1 MYKQIL
7 EEDIIKK
14 QTRKILKYIFAIGVV
29 VMSIFIVRIFWV
41 YDDKE
46 YINSSV
52 IFVRQVNAL
61 ISVTAIASCLI
72 LYKKT
77 KDSIVFTLLLVY
89 VGLSIASIT
98 GQLDYYTFL
107 ENEFRVSNYISITT
121 SFLRAI
127 LLFTAV
133 RPNSKLHKLLNRY
146 KVQSFIFVVIYSI
159 ISWEIEKR
167 KFIGGI
173 FSSEA
178 IFVSYNLLISIVYVI
193 VALKLLL
200 IGIKEAKILLGTFSI
215 SLFLIAIKVF
225 YIIYGV
231 KYNSLNMKLTS
242 SLLTYLAFI
251 IVIIGSI
258 IELYLLYKESDY
270 LNKELRKFYN
280 LANNNKHSYIF
291 ICDKNYNVSFMN
303 EKIREDYGYKMDN
316 EEFKEQLLKINL
328 PEEIKEI
335 ISKELV
341 DKSNWRGILKTLKKD
356 SIVDCSIQLLKS
368 EEEESQILVSYIDM
382 SETIKLQSEIEAHKI
397 NDVKRSEF
405 ISTLSHELK
414 TPLNIFYSI
423 IQLLDKTEAI
433 GIKEFKEAYDK
444 YSGSLKL
451 NSKRML
457 RLINNIVDST
467 RIDTGDLKAEFG
479 NYEVVSIVEDI
490 VMSIVPF
497 AQSKNISVEF
507 DTNIEEHFIKCDP
520 VMIEKI
526 VLNLVSNSIK
536 YTKGKGSIKVDL
548 MLKDDIL
555 EMDFKDTGIGIPY
568 ELKDKIFHRFSR
580 VDSSLRRSNEGSGIG
595 LNIVKSMI
603 EVHNGSISVDSV
615 LNEGSVFK
623 VKLPNVLIEDSPII
637 IYEFNKANTELEL
650 SDIYS

>member
-14 QTRKILKYIFAIGVV
+14 QTRKILKYIFTIGVV

-107 ENEFRVSNYISITT
+107 DNEFRVSNYLSITT

-146 KVQSFIFVVIYSI
+146 KAQSFIFVVIYSI

-178 IFVSYNLLISIVYVI
+178 IFVSYNLLISTVYVI

-231 KYNSLNMKLTS
+231 TYNSINMKLTS
-242 SLLTYLAFI
+242 SLLTYLSFI

-258 IELYLLYKESDY
+258 IELYLLYKEADY
-270 LNKELRKFYN
+270 LNRELRKFYN

-444 YSGSLKL
+444 YSASLKL

-467 RIDTGDLKAEFG
+467 RIDTGDLNAEFG

-497 AQSKNISVEF
+497 AQSKNINVEF

-536 YTKGKGSIKVDL
+536 YTEGEGIIKVDL

-555 EMDFKDTGIGIPY
+555 EMQFKDTGIGIPS

-580 VDSSLRRSNEGSGIG
+580 VDSSLKRANEGSGIG

-603 EVHNGSISVDSV
+603 EVHNGSISVDSI
-615 LNEGSVFK
+615 LNEGSTFK
-623 VKLPNVLIEDSPII
+623 VKLPNVLIEDSPMI

-650 SDIYS
+650 SDIYN

>member
-7 EEDIIKK
+7 GEDIIKK
-14 QTRKILKYIFAIGVV
+14 QTKEILKYIFTIGVV

-231 KYNSLNMKLTS
+231 TYNSINMKLTS
-242 SLLTYLAFI
+242 SLLTYLSFI
-251 IVIIGSI
+251 IVIIGFI
-258 IELYLLYKESDY
+258 IELYLLYKEADY
-270 LNKELRKFYN
+270 LNRELRKFYN
-280 LANNNKHSYIF
+280 LANNNNHSYIF

-536 YTKGKGSIKVDL
+536 YTEGEGIIKVDL

-555 EMDFKDTGIGIPY
+555 EMHFKDTGIGIPS

>member
-7 EEDIIKK
+7 GEDIIKK
-14 QTRKILKYIFAIGVV
+14 QTKEILKYIFTIGVV

-107 ENEFRVSNYISITT
+107 DNEFRVSNYLSITT

-127 LLFTAV
+127 ILFIAI
-133 RPNSKLHKLLNRY
+133 RPNSKLHKLINRY
-146 KVQSFIFVVIYSI
+146 KVQAFIFVVIYSI

-173 FSSEA
+173 FSNEV
-178 IFVSYNLLISIVYVI
+178 IFVSYNLLITTVYVI

-200 IGIKEAKILLGTFSI
+200 IGIKQTKILLVTFSI

-316 EEFKEQLLKINL
+316 EEFKKELLKIKL
-328 PEEIKEI
+328 LEEIKDI
-335 ISKELV
+335 ISKEIA

-444 YSGSLKL
+444 YSASLKL

-580 VDSSLRRSNEGSGIG
+580 VDSSLKRANEGSGIG

-603 EVHNGSISVDSV
+603 EVHNGSISVDSI
-615 LNEGSVFK
+615 LNEGSTFK
-623 VKLPNVLIEDSPII
+623 VKLPNVLIEDSPMI

-650 SDIYS
+650 SDIYN

>member
-14 QTRKILKYIFAIGVV
+14 QTKEILKYIFAMGLV
-29 VMSIFIVRIFWV
+29 VMGIFILRIFWV

-52 IFVRQVNAL
+52 TFVRQVNGL

-178 IFVSYNLLISIVYVI
+178 IFVSYNLLISTAYVI

-231 KYNSLNMKLTS
+231 TYNSINMKLTS
-242 SLLTYLAFI
+242 SLLTYLSFI

-316 EEFKEQLLKINL
+316 EEFKKELLKIKL
-328 PEEIKEI
+328 PEEIKDI
-335 ISKELV
+335 ISKEIV

-356 SIVDCSIQLLKS
+356 SIVDCSIQLIKS
-368 EEEESQILVSYIDM
+368 AEEESQILVSYIDM

-444 YSGSLKL
+444 YSASLKL

-497 AQSKNISVEF
+497 AQSKNINVEF

-536 YTKGKGSIKVDL
+536 YTEGEGIIKVDL

-555 EMDFKDTGIGIPY
+555 EMQFKDTGIGIPS

-580 VDSSLRRSNEGSGIG
+580 VDSSLKRANEGSGIG

-603 EVHNGSISVDSV
+603 EVHNGSISVDSI
-615 LNEGSVFK
+615 LNEGSTFK
-623 VKLPNVLIEDSPII
+623 VKLPNVLIEDSPMI

-650 SDIYS
+650 SDIYN

>member
-29 VMSIFIVRIFWV
+29 VMSIFIVRIFLV
-41 YDDKE
+41 YNDKE
-46 YINSSV
+46 YIDSSV

-107 ENEFRVSNYISITT
+107 DNEFRVSNYLSITT

-146 KVQSFIFVVIYSI
+146 KAQSFIFVVIYSI

-178 IFVSYNLLISIVYVI
+178 IFVSYNLLISTVYVI

-231 KYNSLNMKLTS
+231 TYNSINMKLTS
-242 SLLTYLAFI
+242 SLLTYLSFI

-258 IELYLLYKESDY
+258 IELYLLYKEADY
-270 LNKELRKFYN
+270 LNRELRKFYN

-444 YSGSLKL
+444 YSASLKL

-467 RIDTGDLKAEFG
+467 RIDTGDLNAEFG

-497 AQSKNISVEF
+497 AQSKNINVEF

-536 YTKGKGSIKVDL
+536 YTEGEGIIKVDL

-555 EMDFKDTGIGIPY
+555 EMQFKDTGIGIPS

-580 VDSSLRRSNEGSGIG
+580 VDSSLKRANEGSGIG

-603 EVHNGSISVDSV
+603 EVHNGSISVDSI
-615 LNEGSVFK
+615 LNEGSTFK
-623 VKLPNVLIEDSPII
+623 VKLPNVLIEDSPMI

-650 SDIYS
+650 SDIYN

>member
-7 EEDIIKK
+7 GEDIIKK
-14 QTRKILKYIFAIGVV
+14 QTKEILKYIFTIGVV

-107 ENEFRVSNYISITT
+107 DNEFRVSNYLSITT

-127 LLFTAV
+127 ILFIAI
-133 RPNSKLHKLLNRY
+133 RPNSKLHKLINRY
-146 KVQSFIFVVIYSI
+146 KVQAFIFVVIYSI

-173 FSSEA
+173 FSNEV
-178 IFVSYNLLISIVYVI
+178 IFVSYNLLITTVYVI

-200 IGIKEAKILLGTFSI
+200 IGIKQTKILLGTFSI

-231 KYNSLNMKLTS
+231 RYNSINMKLTS

-258 IELYLLYKESDY
+258 IELYLLYKEADY

-291 ICDKNYNVSFMN
+291 ICDKNYNVSFIN
-303 EKIREDYGYKMDN
+303 EKIKEDYGYKTSN
-316 EEFKEQLLKINL
+316 NGLLKINL
-328 PEEIKEI
+328 PEEIKDI

-341 DKSNWRGILKTLKKD
+341 DKSNWRGILKTLKED
-356 SIVDCSIQLLKS
+356 SIVDCSIQLIKS
-368 EEEESQILVSYIDM
+368 GEEESQILVSYIDM

-444 YSGSLKL
+444 YSASLKL

-536 YTKGKGSIKVDL
+536 YTEGEGIIKVDL

-555 EMDFKDTGIGIPY
+555 EMEFKDTGIGIPS

-623 VKLPNVLIEDSPII
+623 VKLPNILIEDSPMI

-650 SDIYS
+650 SDIYN

>member
-14 QTRKILKYIFAIGVV
+14 QTKEILKYIFAMGLV
-29 VMSIFIVRIFWV
+29 VMGIFILRIFWV

-52 IFVRQVNAL
+52 TFVRQVNGL

-173 FSSEA
+173 FSNEA
-178 IFVSYNLLISIVYVI
+178 IFVSYNLLISTVYVI

-231 KYNSLNMKLTS
+231 TYNSINMKLTS
-242 SLLTYLAFI
+242 SLLTYLSFI

-258 IELYLLYKESDY
+258 IELYLLYKEADY
-270 LNKELRKFYN
+270 LNRELRKFYN

-444 YSGSLKL
+444 YSASLKL

-467 RIDTGDLKAEFG
+467 RIDTGDLNAEFG

-497 AQSKNISVEF
+497 AQSKNINVEF

-536 YTKGKGSIKVDL
+536 YTEGEGIIKVDL

-555 EMDFKDTGIGIPY
+555 EMQFKDTGIGIPS

-623 VKLPNVLIEDSPII
+623 VKLPNVLIEDSPMI

>member
-14 QTRKILKYIFAIGVV
+14 QTKEILKYIFVMGLV
-29 VMSIFIVRIFWV
+29 VMGIFILKIFWV

-52 IFVRQVNAL
+52 TFVRQVNGL

-173 FSSEA
+173 FSNEA
-178 IFVSYNLLISIVYVI
+178 IFVSYNLLISTVYVI

-231 KYNSLNMKLTS
+231 TYNSINMKLTS
-242 SLLTYLAFI
+242 SLLTYLSFI

-258 IELYLLYKESDY
+258 IELYLLYKEADY
-270 LNKELRKFYN
+270 LNRELRKFYN

-291 ICDKNYNVSFMN
+291 ICDKNYNVSFVN

-444 YSGSLKL
+444 YSASLKL

-467 RIDTGDLKAEFG
+467 RIDTGDLNAEFG

-497 AQSKNISVEF
+497 AQSKNINVEF

-536 YTKGKGSIKVDL
+536 YTEGEGIIKVDL

-555 EMDFKDTGIGIPY
+555 EMQFKDTGIGIPS

-623 VKLPNVLIEDSPII
+623 VKLPNVLIEDSPMI

>member
-7 EEDIIKK
+7 GEDIIKK
-14 QTRKILKYIFAIGVV
+14 QTKEILKYIFTIGVV

-133 RPNSKLHKLLNRY
+133 RTNSKLHKLLNRY

-231 KYNSLNMKLTS
+231 TYNSINMKLTS
-242 SLLTYLAFI
+242 SLLTYLSFI
-251 IVIIGSI
+251 IVIIGFI
-258 IELYLLYKESDY
+258 IELYLLYKEADY
-270 LNKELRKFYN
+270 LNRELRKFYN

-536 YTKGKGSIKVDL
+536 YTEGEGIIKVDL

-555 EMDFKDTGIGIPY
+555 EMHFKDTGIGIPS

>member
-29 VMSIFIVRIFWV
+29 VMSIFIVRIFLV
-41 YDDKE
+41 YNDKE
-46 YINSSV
+46 YIDSSV
-52 IFVRQVNAL
+52 IFVRQVNGL

-107 ENEFRVSNYISITT
+107 DNEFRVSNYLSITT

-127 LLFTAV
+127 ILFTAI
-133 RPNSKLHKLLNRY
+133 RPNSKLHKLINRY
-146 KVQSFIFVVIYSI
+146 KVQAFIFVVIYSI
-159 ISWEIEKR
+159 ISREIEKR
-167 KFIGGI
+167 KFIGEI
-173 FSSEA
+173 FSNEV
-178 IFVSYNLLISIVYVI
+178 IFVSYNLLISTVYAI

-200 IGIKEAKILLGTFSI
+200 IGIKQTKILLVTFSI

-316 EEFKEQLLKINL
+316 EEFKKELLKIKL
-328 PEEIKEI
+328 LEEIKDI
-335 ISKELV
+335 ISKEIA

-444 YSGSLKL
+444 YSASLKL

-580 VDSSLRRSNEGSGIG
+580 VDSSLKRANEGSGIG

-603 EVHNGSISVDSV
+603 EVHNGSISVDSI
-615 LNEGSVFK
+615 LNEGSTFK
-623 VKLPNVLIEDSPII
+623 VKLPNVLIEDSPMI

-650 SDIYS
+650 SDIYN

>member
-14 QTRKILKYIFAIGVV
+14 QTKEILKYIFTIGVV
-29 VMSIFIVRIFWV
+29 VMSIFIVRIFWG
-41 YDDKE
+41 YEDKA
-46 YINSSV
+46 YIDSSV
-52 IFVRQVNAL
+52 IFVRQVNGL

-107 ENEFRVSNYISITT
+107 DNEFRVSNYLSITT
-121 SFLRAI
+121 SLLRVI
-127 LLFTAV
+127 ILFTAI
-133 RPNSKLHKLLNRY
+133 RQNSKLHKLINRY
-146 KVQSFIFVVIYSI
+146 KLQSFIFVVIYSV

-167 KFIGGI
+167 IFIGGI
-173 FSSEA
+173 FSNEA
-178 IFVSYNLLISIVYVI
+178 TFVSYNLLISTVYVI

-200 IGIKEAKILLGTFSI
+200 IGIKEAKILLATFSI
-215 SLFLIAIKVF
+215 SLFFIAIKVF

-231 KYNSLNMKLTS
+231 NNDSINMKLTS

-258 IELYLLYKESDY
+258 IELYLLYKEADY

-291 ICDKNYNVSFMN
+291 ICDKNYNVSFIN
-303 EKIREDYGYKMDN
+303 EKIREDYGYKTN
-316 EEFKEQLLKINL
+316 GEEFKNELLKINL

-335 ISKELV
+335 ITKELSH
-341 DKSNWRGILKTLKKD
+341 KANWRGVLKTLKKD
-356 SIVDCSIQLLKS
+356 AIVDCSIQLLKS

-467 RIDTGDLKAEFG
+467 RIDTGDLNAEFG

-490 VMSIVPF
+490 VISTVPF
-497 AQSKNISVEF
+497 AQSKNISIEF
-507 DTNIEEHFIKCDP
+507 DTNVEEHFIKCDP

-536 YTKGKGSIKVDL
+536 YTKGKGSINVDL

-555 EMDFKDTGIGIPY
+555 EIVFKDTGIGIPD
-568 ELKDKIFHRFSR
+568 ELKDKVFHRFSR
-580 VDSSLRRSNEGSGIG
+580 VDSSLRRVSEGSGIG

-603 EVHNGSISVDSV
+603 EVHNGSISVESIV
-615 LNEGSVFK
+615 NKGSVFK
-623 VKLPNVLIEDSPII
+623 VKLPNVLIENSPMI

>member
-14 QTRKILKYIFAIGVV
+14 QTKEILKYIFAMGLV
-29 VMSIFIVRIFWV
+29 VMGIFILRIFWV

-52 IFVRQVNAL
+52 TFVRQVNGL

-231 KYNSLNMKLTS
+231 TYNSINMKLTS
-242 SLLTYLAFI
+242 SLLTYLSFI
-251 IVIIGSI
+251 IVIIGFI
-258 IELYLLYKESDY
+258 IELYLLYKEADY
-270 LNKELRKFYN
+270 LNRELRKFYN

-536 YTKGKGSIKVDL
+536 YTEGEGIIKVDL

-555 EMDFKDTGIGIPY
+555 EMQFKDTGIGIPS

-623 VKLPNVLIEDSPII
+623 VKLPNILIENSPMI

>member
-7 EEDIIKK
+7 GEDIIKK
-14 QTRKILKYIFAIGVV
+14 QTKEILKYIFTIGVV

-167 KFIGGI
+167 KVIGGI

-231 KYNSLNMKLTS
+231 TYNSINMKLTS
-242 SLLTYLAFI
+242 SLLTYLSFI
-251 IVIIGSI
+251 IVIIGFI
-258 IELYLLYKESDY
+258 IELYLLYKEADY
-270 LNKELRKFYN
+270 LNRELRKFYN

-536 YTKGKGSIKVDL
+536 YTEGEGIIKVDL

-555 EMDFKDTGIGIPY
+555 EMHFKDTGIGIPS

>member
-14 QTRKILKYIFAIGVV
+14 QTRKILKYIFTIGVV

-107 ENEFRVSNYISITT
+107 DNEFRVSNYLSITT

-146 KVQSFIFVVIYSI
+146 KAQSFIFVVIYSI

-178 IFVSYNLLISIVYVI
+178 IFVSYNLLISTVYVI

-231 KYNSLNMKLTS
+231 TYNSINMKLTS
-242 SLLTYLAFI
+242 SLLTYLSFI

-258 IELYLLYKESDY
+258 IELYLLYKEADY
-270 LNKELRKFYN
+270 LNRELRKFYN

-444 YSGSLKL
+444 YSASLKL

-467 RIDTGDLKAEFG
+467 RIDTGDLNAEFG

-497 AQSKNISVEF
+497 AQSKNINVEF

-536 YTKGKGSIKVDL
+536 YTEGEGIIKVDL

-555 EMDFKDTGIGIPY
+555 EMQFKDTGIGIPS

-580 VDSSLRRSNEGSGIG
+580 VDSSLKRANEGSGIG

-603 EVHNGSISVDSV
+603 EVHNGSISVDSI

-623 VKLPNVLIEDSPII
+623 VKLPNILIEDSPMI

-650 SDIYS
+650 SDIYN

>member
-7 EEDIIKK
+7 DEDIIKK
-14 QTRKILKYIFAIGVV
+14 QSKEILKYIFTVGIV
-29 VMSIFIVRIFWV
+29 VMGIFIIRIFLI

-46 YINSSV
+46 YIDSSV
-52 IFVRQVNAL
+52 IFVRQVNGL

-107 ENEFRVSNYISITT
+107 DNEFRVSNYLSITT
-121 SFLRAI
+121 SFFRAI
-127 LLFTAV
+127 ILFTAI
-133 RPNSKLHKLLNRY
+133 RPNSKLYKLINRY
-146 KVQSFIFVVIYSI
+146 KVQAFIFVVIYSI

-167 KFIGGI
+167 KFIGEI
-173 FSSEA
+173 FSSEE
-178 IFVSYNLLISIVYVI
+178 IFVSYNLLISTIYVI

-200 IGIKEAKILLGTFSI
+200 IGIKQTKILLATFGI

-225 YIIYGV
+225 YIIYGAR
-231 KYNSLNMKLTS
+231 YNSLNMKLTS

-258 IELYLLYKESDY
+258 IELYLLYKETDY

-291 ICDKNYNVSFMN
+291 ICDKNFNISFMN
-303 EKIREDYGYKMDN
+303 NKIREDYNYEINNKEFEGNLLNIDFL
-316 EEFKEQLLKINL
+316 EEKK
-328 PEEIKEI
+328 EEIM
-335 ISKELV
+335 KELYS
-341 DKSNWRGILKTLKKD
+341 KSNWRGIINDFNKER
-356 SIVDCSIQLLKS
+356 IIDCSIQLIKLG
-368 EEEESQILVSYIDM
+368 EEDSRILVTYIDM

-397 NDVKRSEF
+397 NDVKKSEF

-433 GIKEFKEAYDK
+433 GLKEFKEAYDK
-444 YSGSLKL
+444 YSDSLKL

-457 RLINNIVDST
+457 RLVNNIVDST
-467 RIDTGDLKAEFG
+467 RIDTGELKAEFG

-490 VMSIVPF
+490 VMSTVPF
-497 AQSKNISVEF
+497 AQSKNISIEF

-536 YTKGKGSIKVDL
+536 YTKSEGSINVGL

-555 EMDFKDTGIGIPY
+555 EIEFKDTGIGIAD

-580 VDSSLRRSNEGSGIG
+580 VDSSLKRVNEGSGIG

-615 LNEGSVFK
+615 LNEGSIFK
-623 VKLPNVLIEDSPII
+623 VKLPNVLIKDSPMI

-650 SDIYS
+650 SDIYN